1 MSNGE
6 KNLSILGHF
15 SEMRKR
21 LIRSVIVLVIMIIVA
36 FVFWERLADIL
47 LYPAPEGITL
57 QAIRMTEMFSTTMR
71 ISLVAGI
78 ILAMPYLT
86 YEFIMFV
93 SPALTR
99 SEKKYVFIIL
109 PWIALMF
116 IGGVVF
122 AYFVM
127 IPNITSFLLSWGA
140 DLVTPQPM
148 FSDYVNI
155 VTRMLL
161 VSGLVFELP
170 VLITFLARI
179 GIIKPQWLA
188 SKWRGAI
195 IISFILAA
203 IITPTPDPINQ
214 SIVAGVL
221 IFLYGLSLLLSKL
234 VYKKKRMDEELDTS
248 LSE

>member
-1 MSNGE
+1 MSDIEN
-6 KNLSILGHF
+6 NLSILGHF
-15 SEMRKR
+15 AEMRKR
-21 LIRSVIVLVIMIIVA
+21 LIRSIVVLVIMIIVA
-36 FVFWERLADIL
+36 FVFWERLVEIL
-47 LYPAPEGITL
+47 LYPAPEGVTL
-57 QAIRMTEMFSTTMR
+57 QAIRMTEMFATTMR
-71 ISLVAGI
+71 ISLIAGV

-86 YEFIMFV
+86 YELLMFV

-99 SEKKYVFIIL
+99 SEKKYVYLAL

-122 AYFVM
+122 AYFIM

-148 FSDYVNI
+148 FSDYINI

-161 VSGLVFELP
+161 VSGLIFELP
-170 VLITFLARI
+170 IVITFLARI
-179 GIIKPQWLA
+179 GVIKPQWLA
-188 SKWRGAI
+188 SKWRGAVI
-195 IISFILAA
+195 IAFILGA

-221 IFLYGLSLLLSKL
+221 IFLYGLSLLLAKL
-234 VYKKKRMDEELDTS
+234 VYRKRKSDEQT
-248 LSE
+248 

>member
-1 MSNGE
+1 MSNSDS
-6 KNLSILGHF
+6 NLSILGHF

-21 LIRSVIVLVIMIIVA
+21 LIRSVIVLVLMIIVA
-36 FVFWERLADIL
+36 FVFWERLVEIL
-47 LYPAPEGITL
+47 MYPAPEGITL
-57 QAIRMTEMFSTTMR
+57 QAVKMTEMFGTTMR
-71 ISLVAGI
+71 ISLVAGV

-86 YEFIMFV
+86 YELLMFV

-99 SEKKYVFIIL
+99 NEKKYVYIAL
-109 PWIALMF
+109 PWIAMMF

-122 AYFVM
+122 AYFIM
-127 IPNITSFLLSWGA
+127 IPNITNFLLSWGA

-170 VLITFLARI
+170 VLITFLSRI
-179 GIIKPQWLA
+179 GIITPKWLA
-188 SKWRGAI
+188 SKWRGAV

-214 SIVAGVL
+214 SKVAGVL

-234 VYKKKRMDEELDTS
+234 VYREKKIDEEIEAS
-248 LSE
+248 PSE